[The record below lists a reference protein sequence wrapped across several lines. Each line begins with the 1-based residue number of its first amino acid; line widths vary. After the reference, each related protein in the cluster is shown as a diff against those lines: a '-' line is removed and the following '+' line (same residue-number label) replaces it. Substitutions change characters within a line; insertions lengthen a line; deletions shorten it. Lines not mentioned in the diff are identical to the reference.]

1 MSIGGWC
8 RAKSWQMTC
17 FMNKKNGKIPTEW
30 LFFYKVKRWLFCQ
43 KVAIVVLNLLKK
55 HSFSITIA
63 TFSVFF
69 SIFAKK

>member
-17 FMNKKNGKIPTEW
+17 FMNKKTAKYQQNGS
-30 LFFYKVKRWLFCQ
+30 FFYKVKRWLFCQ

-55 HSFSITIA
+55 HSFSTTIA
-63 TFSVFF
+63 TFW
-69 SIFAKK
+69 